1 MLDMLKKE
9 LDVMLTTVTLIEESE
24 KSMPHSNKV
33 RNLISF
39 LNNLTITINA
49 QIEMLKEELDKF
61 SDEDKTN

>member
-24 KSMPHSNKV
+24 KSMPHANKV

-61 SDEDKTN
+61 SDEDRTN